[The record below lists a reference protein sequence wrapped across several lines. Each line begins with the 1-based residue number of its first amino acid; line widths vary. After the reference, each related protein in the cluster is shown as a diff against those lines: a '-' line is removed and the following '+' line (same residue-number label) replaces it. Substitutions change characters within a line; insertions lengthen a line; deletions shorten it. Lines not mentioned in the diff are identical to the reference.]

1 MTSNYISFP
10 NLGILL
16 HVDSVAFMIGSKEI
30 YWYGII
36 IGIGFFT
43 AIVAAVF
50 LAKKYGVS
58 SDTIYDIALFGAP
71 SAIVC
76 ARIYYVAFNWSDYA
90 DDLSEIYKIWHG
102 GIAIYG
108 AIIGAVISTVIYC
121 RVKKQNLPLICD
133 IGAVGLL
140 IGQIFGRWGNFFNQE
155 AFGTNTDSLFA
166 MSGNVIKEKLAEMAA
181 DGMKVSAD
189 MGVHPTFLYES
200 AWNVLVLIVVL
211 ALFKRRRFDGQ
222 AFLTYIALYGLGRFF
237 IEGLRTDSLYLMNFR
252 VSQLVAA
259 VTFAASAVAVIC
271 IIVNKKG
278 TVTQRVA
285 EADASDSDAQ

>member
-1 MTSNYISFP
+1 MTSNYISFS

-16 HVDSVAFMIGSKEI
+16 HVDSVAFTIGSKEI

-36 IGIGFFT
+36 IGIGFFA
-43 AIVAAVF
+43 AIIAAVL

-76 ARIYYVAFNWSDYA
+76 ARIYYVAFNWSSYV
-90 DDLSEIYKIWHG
+90 DDLSEVYKIWHG

-108 AIIGAVISTVIYC
+108 AIIGALISTVIYC
-121 RVKKQNLPLICD
+121 RIKKQSLPLICD

-166 MSGNVIKEKLAEMAA
+166 MSGNVIKEKLTEMAA
-181 DGMKVSAD
+181 EGVKVSAD

-200 AWNVLVLIVVL
+200 AWNVLVLVVVL
-211 ALFKRRRFDGQ
+211 ILFKRRHFDGQ

-237 IEGLRTDSLYLMNFR
+237 IEGLRTDSLYFMNIR

-259 VTFAASAVAVIC
+259 VTFIVATFT
-271 IIVNKKG
+271 IIYAIANKKG
-278 TVTQRVA
+278 TLTQPKSESTA
-285 EADASDSDAQ
+285 FDSET